1 VATTVDVVAWVPAP
15 TLRNLV
21 VPVAVDPAAALL
33 TVAAGLLYMRGVA
46 LHRQH
51 GYRWRGW
58 RTISFLTG
66 LVVIVVATQAGLAR
80 YDTSYFSWHVVQH
93 ILLAMVAPVFLV
105 LGAPVTLALQ
115 ASNASGQRTLL
126 RLLQN
131 PLAVAVTHPIT
142 AWCVFAGTLF
152 VVYFTPLYGLSLRN
166 SVVHA
171 WLHVHFVV
179 SGCLFAESVVGLD
192 PHRVRLPHPARL
204 LLVALTVPVHAVLGI
219 ALLARDDVI
228 AGAWYLGRRE
238 GLGDQLLLD
247 QRLGAGL
254 LWAAGELYGV
264 ALAALVLTQWMH
276 HSEREARRHDRLLDA
291 LAGPP

>member
-1 VATTVDVVAWVPAP
+1 VAWVPAP

-21 VPVAVDPAAALL
+21 VPVAIDPVAALL
-33 TVAAGLLYMRGVA
+33 TVTAGFLYLRGAALQRRRG
-46 LHRQH
+46 H
-51 GYRWRGW
+51 RWRTW
-58 RTISFLTG
+58 RTVSFMIG
-66 LVVIVVATQAGLAR
+66 LAVIALATQTGLAR
-80 YDTSYFSWHVVQH
+80 YDTSYFSLHVVQH
-93 ILLAMVAPVFLV
+93 ILLAMVAPVFIV

-115 ASNASGQRTLL
+115 ASSASGQRGLL
-126 RLLQN
+126 RLVQN
-131 PLAVAVTHPIT
+131 PVAAVVTHPLT
-142 AWCVFAGTLF
+142 AWCVFSATLF
-152 VVYFTPLYGLSLRN
+152 VLYFTPLYELSLRN

-219 ALLARDDVI
+219 ALLTRDDVI
-228 AGAWYLGRRE
+228 AGVWYLGRRD
-238 GLGDQLLLD
+238 GFGDQLLLD

-264 ALAALVLTQWMH
+264 ALAALVLTQWMR

-291 LAGPP
+291 LAGPPP

>member
-1 VATTVDVVAWVPAP
+1 MLGLAVVA
-15 TLRNLV
+15 
-21 VPVAVDPAAALL
+21 
-33 TVAAGLLYMRGVA
+33 
-46 LHRQH
+46 
-51 GYRWRGW
+51 
-58 RTISFLTG
+58 
-66 LVVIVVATQAGLAR
+66 VATQAGLAR
-80 YDTSYFSWHVVQH
+80 YDTSYFSLHVVQH

-115 ASNASGQRTLL
+115 ASSASGQRGLL

-131 PLAVAVTHPIT
+131 PVAVVITHPLT
-142 AWCVFAGTLF
+142 AWCVFSATLF

-192 PHRVRLPHPARL
+192 PHRIRLPHPARL

-219 ALLARDDVI
+219 ALLAREDVI
-228 AGAWYLGRRE
+228 VGAWYLGRRD

-276 HSEREARRHDRLLDA
+276 QSEREARRHDRLLDA
-291 LAGPP
+291 LAGPPP